1 MEVYLDEIIEWIF
14 TLSAMSIYSIFF
26 LTAYLENV
34 IPPIPGDLLVAFGG
48 YLAAEQMV
56 GFTNLL
62 ILTTMASVM
71 GFMTMYGIG
80 SFWGYR
86 IDEHRDKF
94 WLMRIIDVKYFDR
107 GKRWMQKWGQ
117 WVIIAN
123 RFLAGT
129 RSVIAL
135 TAGIYRTKVN
145 YTIISA
151 TVSSFLWNTILLGFG
166 WLVHENWYVIGD
178 YLGIYGWIILILIF
192 IAVIARFA
200 YMWIHQK
207 KNNQLWKKTDG

>member
-1 MEVYLDEIIEWIF
+1 MEVYLDEIIEWVF

-26 LTAYLENV
+26 LIAYLENV

-62 ILTTMASVM
+62 ILTTIASVL

-166 WLVHENWYVIGD
+166 WLVHENWHAIGD

-207 KNNQLWKKTDG
+207 KIISSEKKTDA

>member
-26 LTAYLENV
+26 LVAYLENV

-62 ILTTMASVM
+62 ILTTIASVL

-117 WVIIAN
+117 WAIITN

-166 WLVHENWYVIGD
+166 WLVHENWHVIGD
-178 YLGIYGWIILILIF
+178 YLGIYGWIILILIV

-207 KNNQLWKKTDG
+207 K